1 MGIEAARGAAWL
13 VTARPS
19 SVQVLVLPK
28 TLPLDGADL
37 RLLSSE
43 GFLGHSA
50 SALRTLM
57 HAGPDV
63 QPLLHR
69 FKRLKQVGGTRG
81 AGGFERWPIGPSV
94 ACRLALH
101 YWIIGIISKA
111 Q

>member
-1 MGIEAARGAAWL
+1 MSARCGDLSCEGCLGAWL
-13 VTARPS
+13 VTPRPS

-37 RLLSSE
+37 RLLCSE

-69 FKRLKQVGGTRG
+69 FKRLKQVSGKRG
-81 AGGFERWPIGPSV
+81 AGAVRGGRVGSSCSLLLCT
-94 ACRLALH
+94 A
-101 YWIIGIISKA
+101 
-111 Q
+111 